1 MTAGREGSVY
11 SAFEQS
17 VAAHGPRPFLRTPA
31 VSAAAYADGAVEYTY
46 DAAKARVDEL
56 LQGYGAQRLAAG
68 DRVAIAFDSRLEVYL
83 HLLALN
89 ALGVSIVPLNSG
101 ATDDE
106 LRHIIGHSDA
116 RLLVSLPDYSERF
129 AALDICDVL
138 TESTLVNDAATPQ
151 FVEPAS
157 SAEAAL
163 LYTSGTTGKPK
174 GCMLSNDYF
183 LAIGRWY
190 TGLGDICTLDEKD
203 RLLTPLPPNHMNALC
218 TSFTAMMLCGGCVIQ
233 LDRFHP
239 RSWWQTA
246 REERA
251 TVIHCL
257 GVMTAI
263 LLTLPE
269 GDDDFSGQIKFC
281 FGPGSDPKHQ
291 GMFERRFGVPL
302 IEAWAMTESGA
313 GGMTIAYREPRH
325 VGERCIGKPID
336 TTEFRIVDEEGSD
349 VPVGESGELLVRS
362 AGADPRARFFSGYY
376 KDQDAT
382 EDGWRGGWW
391 HTGDVVREGA
401 DGSLYFVD
409 RRKNVIRR
417 SGENIAA
424 VEVEAAL
431 LRHPAVAN
439 CAVTAVPDEVRGDE
453 VFAYVVTDK
462 AYSNPD
468 ELARRI
474 FEAAY
479 GLLTYFKAPGYIA
492 FAEELPL
499 TASQK
504 VNRAAVKQL
513 ARECVQAEEAL
524 DLRALK
530 RRRGVSKKAR
540 RQRRG
545 YDGVAVAVPISV
557 PYERYSHEPAHWWIG
572 RTLSALGD
580 ASGLS
585 PRDIDGLCA
594 SSFTLFPD
602 TVVGLSQHYGMTPR
616 WLDHVPTG
624 GASGVVALRRASRA
638 VQSGDADIVACIAG
652 DTNHVDSFRAMLT
665 SFSRFSQDASY
676 PYGSGGP
683 NGSFALMTRD
693 YMNHYGIEREDFGKL
708 CVAQRA
714 NALRYPHALM
724 KSTLSLEQYMTARK
738 IADPI
743 HLFDCVMPCAGGE
756 GYLVMRE
763 DIAEERGLACAR
775 VLSTIERHNAF
786 PDDPVQIRGGWAL
799 DKDELWAMAGITPDK
814 VDLLQTYDDYP
825 VVIAMQFED
834 LGFCEKGE
842 AAEFIREHT
851 FTIDGSFPHNT
862 SGGQLSVG
870 QAGAAGGFLG
880 MVEAIRQITGGAE
893 QNAVADAKIAVVSG
907 FGMINFDRGLCS
919 GAAILGAA

>member
-1 MTAGREGSVY
+1 VTAGREGSVY
-11 SAFEQS
+11 SAFERS
-17 VAAHGPRPFLRTPA
+17 VAAFGPRPFLRTPA

-190 TGLGDICTLDEKD
+190 TGLGDICTLDEND

-269 GDDDFSGQIKFC
+269 DDDDFSGQIKFC

-325 VGERCIGKPID
+325 VGQRCIGKPID
-336 TTEFRIVDEEGSD
+336 TTEFRIVDEADND
-349 VPVGESGELLVRS
+349 VPVGEPGELLVRS

-376 KDQDAT
+376 KDPDAT
-382 EDGWRGGWW
+382 EEGWRGGWW
-391 HTGDVVREGA
+391 HTGDVVREGK

-424 VEVEAAL
+424 VEVEATL
-431 LRHPAVAN
+431 LRHPDVN
-439 CAVTAVPDEVRGDE
+439 GCAVCAVPDEIRGDE
-453 VFAYVVTDK
+453 VFAFVIAAGGTD
-462 AYSNPD
+462 
-468 ELARRI
+468 AREI
-474 FEAAY
+474 FDHCMAH
-479 GLLTYFKAPGYIA
+479 LTYFKVPGYIA
-492 FAEELPL
+492 FVNELPL

-504 VNRAAVKQL
+504 VSRGEIRAL
-513 ARECVQAEEAL
+513 ARDAL
-524 DLRALK
+524 AGGDVSDLREYKK
-530 RRRGVSKKAR
+530 R
-540 RQRRG
+540 Q
-545 YDGVAVAVPISV
+545 
-557 PYERYSHEPAHWWIG
+557 
-572 RTLSALGD
+572 
-580 ASGLS
+580 
-585 PRDIDGLCA
+585 
-594 SSFTLFPD
+594 
-602 TVVGLSQHYGMTPR
+602 
-616 WLDHVPTG
+616 
-624 GASGVVALRRASRA
+624 
-638 VQSGDADIVACIAG
+638 
-652 DTNHVDSFRAMLT
+652 
-665 SFSRFSQDASY
+665 
-676 PYGSGGP
+676 
-683 NGSFALMTRD
+683 
-693 YMNHYGIEREDFGKL
+693 
-708 CVAQRA
+708 
-714 NALRYPHALM
+714 
-724 KSTLSLEQYMTARK
+724 
-738 IADPI
+738 
-743 HLFDCVMPCAGGE
+743 
-756 GYLVMRE
+756 
-763 DIAEERGLACAR
+763 
-775 VLSTIERHNAF
+775 
-786 PDDPVQIRGGWAL
+786 
-799 DKDELWAMAGITPDK
+799 
-814 VDLLQTYDDYP
+814 
-825 VVIAMQFED
+825 
-834 LGFCEKGE
+834 
-842 AAEFIREHT
+842 
-851 FTIDGSFPHNT
+851 
-862 SGGQLSVG
+862 
-870 QAGAAGGFLG
+870 
-880 MVEAIRQITGGAE
+880 
-893 QNAVADAKIAVVSG
+893 
-907 FGMINFDRGLCS
+907 
-919 GAAILGAA
+919 